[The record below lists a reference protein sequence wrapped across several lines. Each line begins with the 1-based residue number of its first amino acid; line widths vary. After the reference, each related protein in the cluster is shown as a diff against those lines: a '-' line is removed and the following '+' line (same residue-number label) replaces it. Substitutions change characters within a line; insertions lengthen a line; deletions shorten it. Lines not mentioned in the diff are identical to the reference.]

1 MERVELVSCGEGALE
16 AATRLKLPK
25 FCQHEYF
32 GFAAYSAHL
41 DWIRG
46 GIGGAEVV
54 IVAMIPSCSLARGRP

>member
-1 MERVELVSCGEGALE
+1 VERVELVSCGEGALE

-25 FCQHEYF
+25 FCQQEYF

-46 GIGGAEVV
+46 GNWWSRSCDSSYDPVV
-54 IVAMIPSCSLARGRP
+54 FAG